1 VRRFLIS
8 GDQLSKE
15 TVMAITVTTLQI
27 SGSGVF
33 SLGTG
38 AEVKRSRCNLSVIT
52 PLTTSGS
59 LTVQRK
65 TAASPSAS
73 NSYYTRY
80 IDGQTGNG
88 ALSSSADVWVESGG
102 SEIFVSSSI
111 SAGIATLFFSHVS
124 DT

>member
-1 VRRFLIS
+1 
-8 GDQLSKE
+8 
-15 TVMAITVTTLQI
+15 MAITVSTLQI

-38 AEVKRSRCNLSVIT
+38 ADVKRSRLNLSLIT
-52 PLTTSGS
+52 PLVTSGS
-59 LTVQRK
+59 LTLQRR
-65 TAASPSAS
+65 TSASPSAS

-80 IDGQTGNG
+80 LDGVVATG
-88 ALSSSADVWVESGG
+88 ALSSSVDIWAESGG

-111 SAGIATLFFSHVS
+111 SAGIANLFFSHVS